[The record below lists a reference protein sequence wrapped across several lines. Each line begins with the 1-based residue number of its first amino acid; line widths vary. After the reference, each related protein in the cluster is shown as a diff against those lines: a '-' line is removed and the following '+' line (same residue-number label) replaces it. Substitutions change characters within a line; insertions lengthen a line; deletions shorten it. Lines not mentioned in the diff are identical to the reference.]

1 MGRMRDARFMEKAL
15 AEAKTALAS
24 GEFPVGCVI
33 ADGDRVIA
41 SGGRIGSRGD
51 FPNELDHAEIIAL
64 RRLQDVGYNGNRRDL
79 TLYST
84 MEPCLMCFGAI
95 ILNNISR
102 IVYAYEDV
110 MGGGTEC
117 RLADLP
123 PLYADAGITVIPDVM
138 RAESL
143 ELFRAFFSDA
153 GQIYWQDSLL
163 AQYTLEQ

>member
-1 MGRMRDARFMEKAL
+1 MRDAHFMEKAL
-15 AEAKTALAS
+15 EEAKAALGA

-33 ADGDRVIA
+33 ADGTRVIA
-41 SGGRIGSRGD
+41 SGGRVGSRGD

-64 RRLQDVGYNGNRRDL
+64 RRLQAVGYTGNREHL
-79 TLYST
+79 TLYAT

-95 ILNNISR
+95 ILNHISR
-102 IVYAYEDV
+102 LVYAYEDV

-123 PLYADAGITVIPDVM
+123 PLYADASMTVIPDVM

-143 ELFRAFFSDA
+143 DLFRAFFSDA

-163 AQYTLEQ
+163 AQYTLEQV

>member
-1 MGRMRDARFMEKAL
+1 MRDAHFMEKAL
-15 AEAKTALAS
+15 EEAKAALGA

-33 ADGDRVIA
+33 ADGTRVIA
-41 SGGRIGSRGD
+41 AGGRLGSRRD

-64 RRLQDVGYNGNRRDL
+64 RRLQAVGYTVNRAHL

-123 PLYADAGITVIPDVM
+123 PLYADASITVVPDVM

-163 AQYTLEQ
+163 AQYTLEQV

>member
-1 MGRMRDARFMEKAL
+1 MRDAYFMEIAL
-15 AEAKTALAS
+15 EEAKTALAA

-33 ADGDRVIA
+33 ADGARVVA
-41 SGGRIGSRGD
+41 AGGRSGSRGAC
-51 FPNELDHAEIIAL
+51 PNELDHAEIIAL
-64 RRLQDVGYNGNRRDL
+64 RRLQEAGYTGNRRDL

-117 RLADLP
+117 WLADLP
-123 PLYADAGITVIPDVM
+123 PLYADADITVIPDVM

-163 AQYTLEQ
+163 AQYTLEHG

>member
-1 MGRMRDARFMEKAL
+1 MRDARFMEKAIE
-15 AEAKTALAS
+15 EAKAALAA

-33 ADGDRVIA
+33 ADGERVIA
-41 SGGRIGSRGD
+41 AAGRSGSRGTY
-51 FPNELDHAEIIAL
+51 PNELDHAEIIAL
-64 RRLQDVGYNGNRRDL
+64 RRLQAVGYNGNRTDL

-110 MGGGTEC
+110 MGGGTQC

-123 PLYADAGITVIPDVM
+123 PLYADARITVIPDVM

-163 AQYTLEQ
+163 AQYTLEQH

>member
-1 MGRMRDARFMEKAL
+1 MRDAYFMEKAL
-15 AEAKTALAS
+15 EEAKAALTA

-33 ADGDRVIA
+33 ADGARVLA
-41 SGGRIGSRGD
+41 AAGRSGSRGD
-51 FPNELDHAEIIAL
+51 CPNELDHAEIIAL
-64 RRLQDVGYNGNRRDL
+64 RRLQEAGYTGNRREL

-84 MEPCLMCFGAI
+84 MEPCLMCLGAI

-110 MGGGTEC
+110 MGGGTGC

-143 ELFRAFFSDA
+143 ALFRAFFSEP
-153 GQIYWQDSLL
+153 GQSYWQDSLL
-163 AQYTLEQ
+163 AQCTLEQD